1 MVGAY
6 EIIKSAANEYSS
18 YIQTSLPHLYS
29 LDEDTTV
36 VQMNDIKHFY
46 LMKKTIVPHT

>member
-1 MVGAY
+1 M
-6 EIIKSAANEYSS
+6 IRSAANEYLS

-36 VQMNDIKHFY
+36 VQMIHISI
-46 LMKKTIVPHT
+46 LVKKIIVSHI